1 MEKCYCLSVGKVS
14 YGREMT
20 ALGAKYMRARPEGN
34 PTHRLVVHHLKGAWT
49 TSNREVAF
57 ALFDSFMKNKVQL
70 FPNRDQSIDK
80 ALAV

>member
-1 MEKCYCLSVGKVS
+1 MS

-34 PTHRLVVHHLKGAWT
+34 PNHRLVVHHLKGAWT

-57 ALFDSFMKNKVQL
+57 ALFDSFMKNKVHPL
-70 FPNRDQSIDK
+70 PVVVSNLPKKRSLDRYNFSSIF
-80 ALAV
+80 